1 MSQTKELFTE
11 STAHGCN
18 RSALCVDLDGTLVK
32 SDTLIDALFALFR
45 REPVSPLRCS
55 LFLMQGKAAFKAE
68 VARHVSLNPA
78 TLPYNRPLLDYLRGE
93 HAAGRDI
100 YLTTASNEEQA
111 KRIADHLG
119 IFAGVFASNEKVNLR
134 HNSKRAALEEHFHRQ
149 GFDYVGNSLQ
159 DVPVLERANVAMLAN
174 PAVGM
179 DLRLKRKKVAVQ
191 RVFQD
196 RAPRITTIIDAARI
210 KQWPKNLLIFLPLL
224 LAHLVFHQH
233 RLTLTFLAFISWSLT
248 ASATYILNDL
258 LDMEADRSH
267 PAKHK
272 RPFAAGNLSP
282 QTGLV
287 MVCVLV
293 AVAAMIAA
301 KLPIAFTFWLAS
313 YFVTTVAYSL
323 VLKKIA
329 LIDVITL
336 AGLYTVRIVAGA
348 SVTNVAL
355 SPWLGGFSIFFFLS
369 LAIVKRYA
377 ELDNLRRQKRIPQN
391 GRGYRLEDLEQLRS
405 FGTASAYASVV
416 VFTLY
421 INNNPDIVQLYPHFQ
436 RLWLL
441 APLMIF
447 WINRIWLLAHRGEL
461 QEDPVVFALT
471 DYWSAILGVV
481 ALLVVW
487 IAI

>member
-1 MSQTKELFTE
+1 MSQTNELLTNGVVHV
-11 STAHGCN
+11 SN
-18 RSALCVDLDGTLVK
+18 PPALCVDLDGTLVK
-32 SDTLIDALFALFR
+32 SDTLIDALFVLFR
-45 REPVSPLRCS
+45 REPLNALRSS

-68 VARHVSLNPA
+68 VARHVSLNPV

-111 KRIADHLG
+111 KRIAHHLG
-119 IFAGVFASNEKVNLR
+119 TFAGVFASNDKVNLR
-134 HNSKRAALEEHFHRQ
+134 HDAKRAALERHFHQQ
-149 GFDYVGNSLQ
+149 GFDYIGNSIQ
-159 DVPVLERANVAMLAN
+159 DVPVLERANVAMVAN
-174 PAVGM
+174 PTLGL
-179 DLRLKRKKVAVQ
+179 DLQLKRKKVAVH

-196 RAPRITTIIDAARI
+196 RSPRIKTIVNAARL
-210 KQWPKNLLIFLPLL
+210 KQWPKNLLIFVPLL
-224 LAHLVFHQH
+224 LAHLLFHQH
-233 RLTLTFLAFISWSLT
+233 RLALTFLAFISWSLT

-258 LDMEADRSH
+258 LDMEADRNH
-267 PAKHK
+267 PAKRK
-272 RPFAAGNLSP
+272 RPFAAGDLSP
-282 QTGLV
+282 QTG
-287 MVCVLV
+287 MVAVCALL
-293 AVAAMIAA
+293 AVAAIIAA
-301 KLPIAFTFWLAS
+301 KLPVGFAFWLAA

-323 VLKKIA
+323 VLKRLA

-336 AGLYTVRIVAGA
+336 AGLYTVRMVAGA

-377 ELDNLRRQKRIPQN
+377 ELDNLRKQKRIPEN

-405 FGTASAYASVV
+405 FGTASGYASVV

-421 INNNPDIVQLYPHFQ
+421 INNNPEIVELYPHFQ

-441 APLMIF
+441 APVLIF

-471 DYWSAILGVV
+471 DSWSAILGAV
-481 ALLVVW
+481 ALLVVL
-487 IAI
+487 ISV